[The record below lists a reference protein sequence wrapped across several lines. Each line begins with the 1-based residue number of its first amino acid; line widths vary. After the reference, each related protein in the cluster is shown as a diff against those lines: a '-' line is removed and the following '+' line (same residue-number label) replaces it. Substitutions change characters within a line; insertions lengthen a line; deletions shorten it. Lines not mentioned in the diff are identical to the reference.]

1 MAKEMAA
8 APFFI
13 QSRVGMQAG
22 NSWRPTEL
30 KNLLTEKDGFYIK
43 GKNKP

>member
-13 QSRVGMQAG
+13 QSRVEIQAG
-22 NSWRPTEL
+22 KSRRPAGL
-30 KNLLTEKDGFYIK
+30 KNLLTGGDGFYIK